1 MMVTQVWAGAVE
13 INITPPVGTGFDGY
27 AAREGTSLGVHD
39 PLLAQLLLLKSGA
52 DQVVLISMDL
62 LGVSL
67 DFTQRVRAGIEQA
80 IGVPGHC
87 TMVTCTHTHSGAA
100 GFWPPTPGI
109 RSTQDLELQRMVER
123 QLVGAAIWTRECL
136 EPARLGVGRG
146 MVEGIGRNRND
157 PEKGLVD
164 NEVIVLRVDD
174 ATGQPLAVMMNYG
187 CHPTVLGYQNLF
199 FSADYPGAA
208 RTTLR
213 RIYPDTVFL
222 YTNGASGDISTR
234 FTRRDQSFGE
244 VERMARILSGEVL
257 KVMQMTVTQESV
269 PLRAWIV
276 PVDLKFRPFPPADE
290 AQREVQRLQAELKRL
305 KAAGAS
311 HGEIRRATTRVE
323 GAIGQAQM
331 AEGFAG
337 LTHHS
342 SQVQLLEI
350 GDLALVGLPGE
361 PFTRTVLEIKQRSNR
376 PYTAVLSYANDESG
390 YFPDV
395 VSITEETYEALIS
408 PYGADVAEELR
419 EAALHLLRKG

>member
-1 MMVTQVWAGAVE
+1 
-13 INITPPVGTGFDGY
+13 
-27 AAREGTSLGVHD
+27 
-39 PLLAQLLLLKSGA
+39 
-52 DQVVLISMDL
+52 
-62 LGVSL
+62 
-67 DFTQRVRAGIEQA
+67 
-80 IGVPGHC
+80 
-87 TMVTCTHTHSGAA
+87 
-100 GFWPPTPGI
+100 
-109 RSTQDLELQRMVER
+109 
-123 QLVGAAIWTRECL
+123 
-136 EPARLGVGRG
+136 
-146 MVEGIGRNRND
+146 
-157 PEKGLVD
+157 
-164 NEVIVLRVDD
+164 
-174 ATGQPLAVMMNYG
+174 VMMNYG